1 MLTLSV
7 HLFFVAF
14 VVELELDNAIG
25 TSFFVSDDEKLEN
38 PLSYTTNS
46 FSNETMNIKQH
57 PPWPP
62 YCNGPGTFSQ

>member
-14 VVELELDNAIG
+14 VVELEIDNAIG

-62 YCNGPGTFSQ
+62 YRNGPGTFSQ